1 MRRLL
6 MSLFCLFVV
15 ASTTLVR
22 AADEVLVTDPALTGA
37 DYDVQGEYAGKLDVD
52 GEPQPFGAQVIA
64 LGDSKFDIVVYVGGL
79 PGRGWLK
86 GGKREKATGETKEG
100 LTTFSNGEH
109 HATIQDGV
117 LTIDGVDG
125 ELKKIVRKSPTLGAK
140 PPKGATVLFDGSSA
154 ENFIHGHLTMKNLL
168 AAGCETKEKFGDH
181 TLHLEFRTPFKP
193 AARGQ
198 ARGNSGVYLQN
209 RYECQVLDS
218 FGLEGKNNECGGI
231 YSISEPLVNACF
243 PPLTWQ
249 TYDIEFTAARYEGDK
264 KIKNARATIRQNGIV
279 IHNNLELT
287 HGTPGKNKEGAGP
300 DGFYLQGHGNPVV
313 YRNIWIIKNDARTAD
328 AGWKSLFDGKTL
340 KNWDGNPKFWSVVD
354 GCITGQTTK
363 ENPTKG
369 NTFIIYRGEEFGDFE
384 LKLQYKIVNGNSGIQ
399 YRSFEVE
406 GSKWV
411 VGGYQADFEAGTR
424 YSGINYGERFRGILA
439 DRSQRTV
446 IGNNH
451 KPRVI
456 ASLGDSD
463 AMQKNIKSEDWNDY
477 HIIAHGNHLIHK
489 INGTITSEV
498 EDEDKETRRSTGIL
512 ALQLHA
518 GPAMTVQFRHIR
530 VKTCGK

>member
-1 MRRLL
+1 MRHLL
-6 MSLFCLFVV
+6 ITLFSLFVV
-15 ASTTLVR
+15 VSTPVLR
-22 AADEVLVTDPALTGA
+22 AADEVLVTDPALAGA
-37 DYDVQGEYAGKLDVD
+37 DYEVQGEYLGKLEID
-52 GEPQPFGAQVIA
+52 GESKRIGAQVIA
-64 LGDSKFDIVVYVGGL
+64 LGDSRFDLVVYQGGL
-79 PGRGWLK
+79 PGDGWLK
-86 GGKREKATGETKEG
+86 GNRKEKATGQTKDG
-100 LTTFSNGEH
+100 VTTFSNGEH
-109 HATIQDGV
+109 HATIQNGV
-117 LTIDGVDG
+117 LTVDGIDG

-140 PPKGATVLFDGSSA
+140 PPAGAIVLFDGSSA
-154 ENFIHGHLTMKNLL
+154 ENFKNGRLTMKNLL
-168 AAGCETKEKFGDH
+168 AAACETKEKFGDH

-198 ARGNSGVYLQN
+198 ARGNSGVYIQN

-231 YSISEPLVNACF
+231 YSIAEPLVNACF

-249 TYDIEFTAARYEGDK
+249 TYDIEFTAARYDGEK
-264 KIKNARATIRQNGIV
+264 KIKNARVTIRQNGIV

-287 HGTPGKNKEGAGP
+287 HGTPGKNKEGPGP
-300 DGFYLQGHGNPVV
+300 DGLYLQGHGNPVV
-313 YRNIWIIKNDARTAD
+313 YRNIWVVKNDARTAES
-328 AGWKSLFDGKTL
+328 GWKSLFDGKTL

-354 GCITGQTTK
+354 GCITGRTTK

-384 LKLQYKIVNGNSGIQ
+384 LKLQYKIVHGNSGIQ
-399 YRSFEVE
+399 YRSFEVD

-411 VGGYQADFEAGTR
+411 VGGYQADLEAGDR

-439 DRSQRTV
+439 DRGQRTV
-446 IGNNH
+446 IGEDH

-456 ASLGDSD
+456 ASLGDSN
-463 AMQKNIKSEDWNDY
+463 AMQKNIKSEQWNDY
-477 HIIAHGNHLIHK
+477 HIIAKGNHLIHK

-498 EDEDKETRRSTGIL
+498 EDEDLQMRRASGIL

-518 GPAMTVQFRHIR
+518 GPPMTVQFRNIR
-530 VKTCGK
+530 IKKCGE